1 VRFLAE
7 GEIMSETRR
16 QIFKTSVMS
25 ALGVLTASALAGCE
39 QPFVRTDGRTGETPA
54 VVVGYLSDPNGKK
67 DWYIFKYDGS
77 GYFVSRLL
85 NPNKLPTL
93 TPSIAPFDTV
103 SWNAG
108 LQAGDVTD
116 AGTVTLSAPGIPD
129 LKVVKNYLTNPNVL
143 TTYNSTPSLPKWN
156 EIGKQ

>member
-1 VRFLAE
+1 
-7 GEIMSETRR
+7 MSETRR

-25 ALGVLTASALAGCE
+25 AVGVITASALVGCE
-39 QPFVRTDGRTGETPA
+39 QPFMRAGGRTDETHA
-54 VVVGYLSDPNGKK
+54 VVVGYLSDPSGKS

-85 NPNKLPTL
+85 NPNKLPTR

-103 SWNAG
+103 SWNAS
-108 LQAGDVTD
+108 LQPSDVTD
-116 AGTVTLSAPGIPD
+116 AGTVTLSASGIPD
-129 LKVVKNYLTNPNVL
+129 LKVVNNYLTNPNVL
-143 TTYNSTPSLPKWN
+143 TVYNSTPSALPKWN